1 MPKNVKI
8 LKTIYIKFT
17 YYKTDNQ
24 LFCKK
29 VITLI

>member
-17 YYKTDNQ
+17 YN
-24 LFCKK
+24 L
-29 VITLI
+29 LIIKQIIDIVVVG